1 MATYYPE
8 TGTLVDEWCVDDVL
22 EQRPDLNWEQASD
35 VLYTMAH
42 HFDATIGYHAVQL
55 ETLTTDWFDRFCVD
69 DAQCPR
75 SDRRDIPTTIGV
87 IEAAAYLTNIYPK
100 RRPQ

>member
-42 HFDATIGYHAVQL
+42 HFDATIGINWDVIDAVAHHL
-55 ETLTTDWFDRFCVD
+55 
-69 DAQCPR
+69 
-75 SDRRDIPTTIGV
+75 
-87 IEAAAYLTNIYPK
+87 YPDEK
-100 RRPQ
+100 R